1 MQVEEIQGIGPAY
14 AAKLAKAGVRTT
26 NALLKKGASAE
37 GREKIAALSGI
48 AEALIR
54 DWVNRADLERING
67 IGPQFADLLE
77 EAGVDTVPDLAQ
89 RNPVILQ
96 KKLDEVNEARNLSNR
111 TPSLSE
117 VERWVREA
125 KSLPRVVTH

>member
-14 AAKLAKAGVRTT
+14 AAKLVKAGVKTT
-26 NALLKKGASAE
+26 NALLKKGASPE
-37 GREKIAALSGI
+37 GREQIAKLSGI

-54 DWVNRADLERING
+54 DWVNRADLARING

-89 RNPVILQ
+89 RNAVTLQ
-96 KKLDEVNEARNLSNR
+96 KKLDDVNVARNLANR

-117 VERWVREA
+117 VERWILEA